1 MSLPT
6 NIQAITFAKNGG
18 VEVLEKTSV
27 PFPQQKP
34 GDIVAKVVYGGV
46 NMIDT
51 YFRKGLYP
59 APSFPQVSGVEAS
72 GVIVKLPTDPAVL
85 ENKWYKLRDYKI
97 GDRVAINGQGAH
109 AEYISKSWKDVYP
122 LPNELSLEI
131 GAGIL
136 SHGLTVLTLMTE
148 AYNVKKGDTILIHTV
163 AGGLGLLF
171 AAYAKSRGATVI
183 GTTSTPEKAEI
194 AKSYGADHV
203 ILYTKENTV
212 ERVLEITK
220 GEGVHAV
227 FDGVGKDTFL
237 ANFDLLRRKGTLVAV
252 GNASGAPEPI
262 SPLKLAPKNLKLV
275 RPSMGNYIV
284 TPEEAHPYFVE
295 LVDALRSGLF
305 KIRIEKTFP
314 FTAEGAQAAQTELA
328 TPGNKIAGKLL
339 IKIGEE

>member
-6 NIQAITFAKNGG
+6 NIQAITFAKTGG

-34 GDIVAKVVYGGV
+34 GDIVAKIIYGAV
-46 NMIDT
+46 NMVDT
-51 YFRKGLYP
+51 FIRHGVYP
-59 APSFPQVSGVEAS
+59 LPSFPHTSGVEAS

-85 ENKWYKLRDYKI
+85 EDKWYKLRNYKI
-97 GDRVAINGQGAH
+97 GDKVAISGLGLH
-109 AEYISKSWKDVYP
+109 AEYVSKPWKEVYP
-122 LPNELSLEI
+122 LPHELSLET
-131 GAGIL
+131 GAAIL

-148 AYNVKKGDTILIHTV
+148 AYNVQKGDTILIHTV

-171 AAYAKSRGATVI
+171 TAYAKSRGATVI

-227 FDGVGKDTFL
+227 FDGIGKIP
-237 ANFDLLRRKGTLVAV
+237 NFDLLRRKGTLVAL
-252 GNASGAPEPI
+252 GNTTGVPDPI
-262 SPLKLAPKNLKLV
+262 SPLKLGPKNLKLV
-275 RPSMGNYIV
+275 RPSTNTYIV

-295 LVDALRSGLF
+295 LGDALKSGLF

-314 FTAEGAQAAQTELA
+314 FTAEGVQAAQTELA
-328 TPGNKIAGKLL
+328 TPGNKVAGKIL